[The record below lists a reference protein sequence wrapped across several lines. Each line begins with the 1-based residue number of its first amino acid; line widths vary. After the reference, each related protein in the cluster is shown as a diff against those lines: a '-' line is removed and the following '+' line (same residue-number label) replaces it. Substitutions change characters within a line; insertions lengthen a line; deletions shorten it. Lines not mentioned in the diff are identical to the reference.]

1 MPCCSQ
7 GRSYR
12 KFYSKPPETLQ
23 TVTERGNTST
33 QSVEFQGNVET
44 YGFFIGDGSQL
55 TNIPPQSSITLETTV
70 YNGNTATHG
79 AYFGGDLE
87 ATGFLIGD
95 GSQLTNIPPQ
105 SSITLETTVDNG
117 NTATQGAY
125 FGGDVE
131 ATGFFIGDGS
141 QLTNIPPQSS
151 ITLETTVDN
160 GNTATQGAYFGGDVE
175 ATGFL
180 IGDGSQ
186 LQNLPAAPDITLQTV
201 IANGNSATQGA
212 YFTGDLEASGYLIGD
227 GSQLQNLPIP
237 TLDAILLN
245 DNVATQGAYFTG
257 DLEVSGYLIGD
268 GSLIQNLPTPTLDNV
283 LLNDNVATQGAY
295 FTGDVEASGYL
306 IGDGSQLQNLPIPT
320 LQDVTTQD
328 STTSDKITF
337 SNPITSLEASGNV
350 VVNGNVTA
358 LEFFGDGSELTS
370 LVPPSQLDDNSS
382 RINTLNQKVIIT
394 NTNGIT
400 TNFTKGDILY
410 ASSSGTLSK
419 LAISST
425 QGEVLSVNASGV
437 PEWSASPDVSS
448 IDNRISSLESNIM
461 VTSTTGITG
470 IQTGDILYAS
480 ATNTLTRLPKGASG
494 QFLAINSS
502 GIPQWVNGPGA
513 STQFITESYV
523 SSRTARLGFHNTNP
537 LHAISFGTSYY
548 DENLSTGAAN
558 LVISGNV
565 FAEFYYGDG
574 SRLTNITVSQTSDAR
589 AKSNA
594 SIIVNSL
601 DTLSK
606 LKPVM
611 YDKDGV
617 EESGFIAQDIYYD
630 APELR
635 HLVELGKDANP
646 NETKNEPNYED
657 WGEDHAKLDY
667 VGLIAYTVAAINEL
681 REMVEELENA

>member
-1 MPCCSQ
+1 MSCSSK

-12 KFYSKPPETLQ
+12 KFYDAIPKIPETLQ

-44 YGFFIGDGSQL
+44 QGFFIGDGSQL
-55 TNIPPQSSITLETTV
+55 THIPPQTSITLETTV
-70 YNGNTATHG
+70 TNDNTASRG
-79 AYFGGDLE
+79 AYFD
-87 ATGFLIGD
+87 
-95 GSQLTNIPPQ
+95 
-105 SSITLETTVDNG
+105 
-117 NTATQGAY
+117 
-125 FGGDVE
+125 
-131 ATGFFIGDGS
+131 
-141 QLTNIPPQSS
+141 
-151 ITLETTVDN
+151 
-160 GNTATQGAYFGGDVE
+160 GDVE

-186 LQNLPAAPDITLQTV
+186 LQNLPAAPNITLQTV
-201 IANGNSATQGA
+201 VANGNIASRGA

-227 GSQLQNLPIP
+227 G
-237 TLDAILLN
+237 T
-245 DNVATQGAYFTG
+245 F
-257 DLEVSGYLIGD
+257 
-268 GSLIQNLPTPTLDNV
+268 IQNLPTPTLDAV

-306 IGDGSQLQNLPIPT
+306 IGDGSQLQNLPVPT
-320 LQDVTTQD
+320 LQEVTTQD
-328 STTSDKITF
+328 FTTNDKIIF
-337 SNPITSLEASGNV
+337 SNPVTSLQTSGNV

-370 LVPPSQLDDNSS
+370 IVPQSQLDDNSS

-410 ASSSGTLSK
+410 ASSTGTLSK
-419 LAISST
+419 LAIGST

-437 PEWSASPDVSS
+437 PEWSPSPS
-448 IDNRISSLESNIM
+448 ITSLESRISSLEGNIM

-480 ATNTLTRLPKGASG
+480 GTNTLTRLPAGNAG

-502 GIPQWVNGPGA
+502 GVPEWVNGPGA
-513 STQFITESYV
+513 STQFITESYI
-523 SSRTARLGFHNTNP
+523 SDRRGRLGFHNTNP
-537 LHAISFGTSYY
+537 QHMISFGTSHY
-548 DENLSTGAAN
+548 DENIGTSVSAN
-558 LVISGNV
+558 LTITGNV
-565 FAEFYYGDG
+565 YAEFYYGDG
-574 SRLTNITVSQTSDAR
+574 AGLTNVCPSSTSDAR
-589 AKSNA
+589 IKSNTE
-594 SIIVNSL
+594 IIVNSL

-611 YDKDGV
+611 YDKDGL

-635 HLVELGKDANP
+635 HLVQLGKDANP

-657 WGEDHAKLDY
+657 WGEEHAKLDY

-681 REMVEELENA
+681 REMVEDLENA

>member
-12 KFYSKPPETLQ
+12 KLYDVVGYPPETLQ

-44 YGFFIGDGSQL
+44 
-55 TNIPPQSSITLETTV
+55 
-70 YNGNTATHG
+70 H
-79 AYFGGDLE
+79 
-87 ATGFLIGD
+87 
-95 GSQLTNIPPQ
+95 
-105 SSITLETTVDNG
+105 
-117 NTATQGAY
+117 
-125 FGGDVE
+125 
-131 ATGFFIGDGS
+131 GFFIGDGS

-160 GNTATQGAYFGGDVE
+160 GNTATRGAYFDGDVE

-186 LQNLPAAPDITLQTV
+186 LQNLPAAPNITLQTV
-201 IANGNSATQGA
+201 VANGNSATQGA
-212 YFTGDLEASGYLIGD
+212 YFTGDLEA
-227 GSQLQNLPIP
+227 
-237 TLDAILLN
+237 
-245 DNVATQGAYFTG
+245 
-257 DLEVSGYLIGD
+257 SGYLIGD

-320 LQDVTTQD
+320 LQEVTTQG
-328 STTSDKITF
+328 STTNDKITF

-370 LVPPSQLDDNSS
+370 IVPQSQLDDNSS

-410 ASSSGTLSK
+410 ASSTGTLSK

-437 PEWSASPDVSS
+437 PEWSPSPSVTSLDS
-448 IDNRISSLESNIM
+448 RISSLEGNIM

-470 IQTGDILYAS
+470 FTTGDILYAS
-480 ATNTLTRLPKGASG
+480 ATNTLTRLPKGATG

-502 GIPQWVNGPGA
+502 GVPEWVNGPGA
-513 STQFITESYV
+513 STQFITESYTGYT
-523 SSRTARLGFHNTNP
+523 RGRIGFHNTNP
-537 LHAISFGTSYY
+537 QHMISFGTSHYSELG
-548 DENLSTGAAN
+548 DDFAAN
-558 LVISGNV
+558 LVITGNV

-574 SRLTNITVSQTSDAR
+574 SGLTNITVSQTSDAR
-589 AKSNA
+589 AKSNS

-601 DTLSK
+601 ETLSK

-611 YDKDGV
+611 YDKDGL

-657 WGEDHAKLDY
+657 WGEEHAKLDY

-681 REMVEELENA
+681 REMVEDLENA

>member
-1 MPCCSQ
+1 MSCSSK

-12 KFYSKPPETLQ
+12 KFYDTIPKIPETLQ
-23 TVTERGNTST
+23 TVTEKGNTST
-33 QSVEFQGNVET
+33 QSVEFEGDVET
-44 YGFFIGDGSQL
+44 QGFFIGDGSQL

-70 YNGNTATHG
+70 GNSNTATRG
-79 AYFGGDLE
+79 AYFDGDL
-87 ATGFLIGD
+87 
-95 GSQLTNIPPQ
+95 
-105 SSITLETTVDNG
+105 
-117 NTATQGAY
+117 
-125 FGGDVE
+125 
-131 ATGFFIGDGS
+131 
-141 QLTNIPPQSS
+141 
-151 ITLETTVDN
+151 
-160 GNTATQGAYFGGDVE
+160 E

-186 LQNLPAAPDITLQTV
+186 LQNLPAAPNITLQTV
-201 IANGNSATQGA
+201 VANDNVASRGA

-227 GSQLQNLPIP
+227 G
-237 TLDAILLN
+237 T
-245 DNVATQGAYFTG
+245 F
-257 DLEVSGYLIGD
+257 
-268 GSLIQNLPTPTLDNV
+268 IQNLPTPTLDAV

-306 IGDGSQLQNLPIPT
+306 IGDGSQLQNLPVPT
-320 LQDVTTQD
+320 LQEVTTQD
-328 STTSDKITF
+328 FTTNDKIIF
-337 SNPITSLEASGNV
+337 SNPVTSLQTSGNV

-370 LVPPSQLDDNSS
+370 IVPQSQLDDNSS

-410 ASSSGTLSK
+410 ASSTGTLSK
-419 LAISST
+419 LAIGST

-437 PEWSASPDVSS
+437 PEWSPSPS
-448 IDNRISSLESNIM
+448 ITSLDSRISSLEGNIM

-480 ATNTLTRLPKGASG
+480 GTNTLTRLPVGNAG

-502 GIPQWVNGPGA
+502 GVPEWVNGPGA
-513 STQFITESYV
+513 STQFITESYI
-523 SSRTARLGFHNTNP
+523 SNRRGRLGFHNTNP
-537 LHAISFGTSYY
+537 QHMISFGTSHY
-548 DENLSTGAAN
+548 DENIGTSVSAN
-558 LVISGNV
+558 LTITGNV
-565 FAEFYYGDG
+565 YAEFYYGDG
-574 SRLTNITVSQTSDAR
+574 AGLTNVTVSQTSDAR
-589 AKSNA
+589 AKSNTE
-594 SIIVNSL
+594 IIVNSL

-606 LKPVM
+606 LNPVM
-611 YDKDGV
+611 YVKDGL

-635 HLVELGKDANP
+635 HLVELGKDAKP

-657 WGEDHAKLDY
+657 WGEEHAKLDY

-681 REMVEELENA
+681 REMVDELENA

>member
-1 MPCCSQ
+1 MSCSSK

-12 KFYSKPPETLQ
+12 KFYDAIPKIPETLQ

-44 YGFFIGDGSQL
+44 QGFFIGDGSQL

-70 YNGNTATHG
+70 GNGNTATRG
-79 AYFGGDLE
+79 AYFD
-87 ATGFLIGD
+87 
-95 GSQLTNIPPQ
+95 
-105 SSITLETTVDNG
+105 
-117 NTATQGAY
+117 
-125 FGGDVE
+125 GDVE
-131 ATGFFIGDGS
+131 S
-141 QLTNIPPQSS
+141 
-151 ITLETTVDN
+151 
-160 GNTATQGAYFGGDVE
+160 
-175 ATGFL
+175 TGFL

-186 LQNLPAAPDITLQTV
+186 LQNLPAAPNITLQTV
-201 IANGNSATQGA
+201 VANGNIASRGA

-227 GSQLQNLPIP
+227 G
-237 TLDAILLN
+237 T
-245 DNVATQGAYFTG
+245 F
-257 DLEVSGYLIGD
+257 
-268 GSLIQNLPTPTLDNV
+268 IQNLPTPTLDAV

-306 IGDGSQLQNLPIPT
+306 IGDGSQLQNLPVPT
-320 LQDVTTQD
+320 LQEVTTQD
-328 STTSDKITF
+328 FTTNDKIIF
-337 SNPITSLEASGNV
+337 SNPVTSLQTSGNV

-370 LVPPSQLDDNSS
+370 IVPQSQLDDNSS

-410 ASSSGTLSK
+410 ASSTGTLSK
-419 LAISST
+419 LAIGST

-437 PEWSASPDVSS
+437 PEWSPSPS
-448 IDNRISSLESNIM
+448 ITSLESRISSLEGNIM

-480 ATNTLTRLPKGASG
+480 GTNTLTRLPAGNAG

-502 GIPQWVNGPGA
+502 GVPEWVNGPGA
-513 STQFITESYV
+513 STQFITESYI
-523 SSRTARLGFHNTNP
+523 SDRRGRLGFHNTNP
-537 LHAISFGTSYY
+537 QHMISFGTSHY
-548 DENLSTGAAN
+548 DENIGTSVSAN
-558 LVISGNV
+558 LTITGNV
-565 FAEFYYGDG
+565 YAEFYYGDG
-574 SRLTNITVSQTSDAR
+574 AGLTNVCPSSTSDAR
-589 AKSNA
+589 IKSNTE
-594 SIIVNSL
+594 IIVNSL

-611 YDKDGV
+611 YDKDGL

-635 HLVELGKDANP
+635 HLVQLGKDANP

-657 WGEDHAKLDY
+657 WGEEHAKLDY

-681 REMVEELENA
+681 REMVEDLENA

>member
-44 YGFFIGDGSQL
+44 HGFFIGDGSQL

-70 YNGNTATHG
+70 NNGNTATRG
-79 AYFGGDLE
+79 AYFDGDL
-87 ATGFLIGD
+87 
-95 GSQLTNIPPQ
+95 
-105 SSITLETTVDNG
+105 
-117 NTATQGAY
+117 
-125 FGGDVE
+125 
-131 ATGFFIGDGS
+131 
-141 QLTNIPPQSS
+141 
-151 ITLETTVDN
+151 
-160 GNTATQGAYFGGDVE
+160 E

-201 IANGNSATQGA
+201 VANGNSATQGA
-212 YFTGDLEASGYLIGD
+212 YFTGDLEA
-227 GSQLQNLPIP
+227 
-237 TLDAILLN
+237 
-245 DNVATQGAYFTG
+245 
-257 DLEVSGYLIGD
+257 SGYLIGD

-306 IGDGSQLQNLPIPT
+306 IGDGSLIQNLPIPT
-320 LQDVTTQD
+320 LQEVTTEG
-328 STTSDKITF
+328 STTNDKITF
-337 SNPITSLEASGNV
+337 SNPITSLETSGNV

-370 LVPPSQLDDNSS
+370 IVPQSQLDDNSS

-410 ASSSGTLSK
+410 ASSAGTLSK
-419 LAISST
+419 LAIGST

-437 PEWSASPDVSS
+437 PEWIPSPSVTSLDS
-448 IDNRISSLESNIM
+448 RISSLEGNIM

-470 IQTGDILYAS
+470 FSTGDILYAS
-480 ATNTLTRLPKGASG
+480 ATNTLTRLPKGATG

-502 GIPQWVNGPGA
+502 GVPEWVNGPGA

-523 SSRTARLGFHNTNP
+523 SVRTARLGFHNTNP

-548 DENLSTGAAN
+548 DE
-558 LVISGNV
+558 
-565 FAEFYYGDG
+565 
-574 SRLTNITVSQTSDAR
+574 
-589 AKSNA
+589 
-594 SIIVNSL
+594 
-601 DTLSK
+601 
-606 LKPVM
+606 
-611 YDKDGV
+611 
-617 EESGFIAQDIYYD
+617 DID
-630 APELR
+630 R
-635 HLVELGKDANP
+635 Q
-646 NETKNEPNYED
+646 
-657 WGEDHAKLDY
+657 
-667 VGLIAYTVAAINEL
+667 
-681 REMVEELENA
+681 

>member
-12 KFYSKPPETLQ
+12 KLYDVVGYPPETLQ

-44 YGFFIGDGSQL
+44 
-55 TNIPPQSSITLETTV
+55 
-70 YNGNTATHG
+70 H
-79 AYFGGDLE
+79 
-87 ATGFLIGD
+87 
-95 GSQLTNIPPQ
+95 
-105 SSITLETTVDNG
+105 
-117 NTATQGAY
+117 
-125 FGGDVE
+125 
-131 ATGFFIGDGS
+131 GFFIGDGS

-160 GNTATQGAYFGGDVE
+160 GNTATRGAYFDGDVE

-186 LQNLPAAPDITLQTV
+186 LQNLPAAPNITLQTV
-201 IANGNSATQGA
+201 VANGNSATQGA

-227 GSQLQNLPIP
+227 GS
-237 TLDAILLN
+237 
-245 DNVATQGAYFTG
+245 
-257 DLEVSGYLIGD
+257 
-268 GSLIQNLPTPTLDNV
+268 LIQNLPTPTLDDV

-320 LQDVTTQD
+320 LQEVTTQG
-328 STTSDKITF
+328 STTNDKITF

-370 LVPPSQLDDNSS
+370 IVPQSQLDDNSS

-410 ASSSGTLSK
+410 ASSTGTLSK

-437 PEWSASPDVSS
+437 PEWSPSPSVTSLDS
-448 IDNRISSLESNIM
+448 RISSLEGNIM

-470 IQTGDILYAS
+470 FTTGDILYAS
-480 ATNTLTRLPKGASG
+480 ATNTLTRLPKGATG

-502 GIPQWVNGPGA
+502 GVPEWVNGPGA
-513 STQFITESYV
+513 STQFITESYTGYN
-523 SSRTARLGFHNTNP
+523 SGRIGFHNTNP
-537 LHAISFGTSYY
+537 QHMISFGTSHYSELG
-548 DENLSTGAAN
+548 DDFAAN
-558 LVISGNV
+558 LVITGNV

-574 SRLTNITVSQTSDAR
+574 SGLTNITVSQTSDAR
-589 AKSNA
+589 AKSNS

-601 DTLSK
+601 ETLSK

-611 YDKDGV
+611 YDKDGL

-657 WGEDHAKLDY
+657 WGEEHAKLDY

-681 REMVEELENA
+681 REMVEDLENA